1 MGRWHRDELEEAFD
15 KYREAARKGSSTGDW
30 EDWVNC
36 FTPDGTYIEHVDGD
50 FWGRDSI
57 RKWINELM
65 APWPICEMTAFI
77 FDWYTIDEDK
87 GWIITR
93 VMNRMNDLGD
103 GRIYEERNMTI
114 LRYAGNGMFSGQEDV
129 YNPANFEKMITEWVM
144 AKLEKSTPEE
154 QERLGKELEKTLAA
168 RAKVQEGGISALD
181 EVA

>member
-1 MGRWHRDELEEAFD
+1 MGRWSREELEEAFD
-15 KYREAARKGSSTGDW
+15 NYRAAARKGASTGDW

-36 FTPDGTYIEHVDGD
+36 FTPDATYIEHVDGN

-57 RKWINELM
+57 RKWINDLM
-65 APWPICEMTAFI
+65 KPWPVCEMTAFI

-93 VMNRMNDLGD
+93 VLNRMNDLGD

-114 LRYAGNGMFSGQEDV
+114 LRYAGNGLFSSEEDV

-144 AKLEKSTPEE
+144 ARLKKASPEE
-154 QERLGKELEKTLAA
+154 KERLGQELQKTLAA
-168 RAKVQEGGISALD
+168 RAKVHQGGIGA
-181 EVA
+181 VG